1 VPVVEQLGGAP
12 AMLEAIVGGAP
23 GTLVLGADLDPPGA
37 AAVLIGDSG
46 AQLTAGGA
54 VNRSLPV
61 TTRDA
66 LGNTT
71 DYADP
76 RLLRERG
83 LAVSLERAGEAG
95 PFSVVAGLLGR
106 AAGSLAA
113 SGAVDLVTTGASAP
127 GFALAALAEAGA
139 GGSILAVEQA
149 TVATAELSPGTVQVG
164 RDERPASDE
173 PATTFT
179 PGADISISLSAY
191 ERAFEVKLRLEAGRC
206 TSCGTH
212 SAPPRFRCITCG
224 SEAPV
229 DIVALPREAVVHS
242 QTTIHVPVP
251 GKRTPYTLVI
261 VQVGDTDVRLLVH
274 LTGAAAGSTAIDD
287 VGTLVFRRVAVRAGV
302 PDYGYA
308 FLPVDRTLSDSE
320 KVAS

>member
-1 VPVVEQLGGAP
+1 
-12 AMLEAIVGGAP
+12 
-23 GTLVLGADLDPPGA
+23 LVLGADLDPPGA

-83 LAVSLERAGEAG
+83 LAVSLEQAGVAG
-95 PFSVVAGLLGR
+95 PFSVVAGLLGK

-113 SGAVDLVTTGASAP
+113 AGGANLATTGASAP
-127 GFALAALAEAGA
+127 GFAVAALAEGGA

-149 TVATAELSPGTVQVG
+149 AVAVAELSEGAVQVG

-308 FLPVDRTLSDSE
+308 FLPVDRTHSDSE